1 MSSLFGKSKSKKK
14 QKPAKIDITS
24 PITEPTHI
32 GAKDMATINISEV
45 SKIPNPSAKP
55 RSKFININPKSH
67 SNNPSNSNNIL
78 PVSQIVQENNAIIAQ
93 RERMNEMVM
102 NGGASQKRSSY
113 ASCSQR
119 SQSNQGSD
127 PMFSVR
133 GCIKKSIASKL
144 QIFNRT
150 SSHR

>member
-55 RSKFININPKSH
+55 RSKFININPNNHSNH
-67 SNNPSNSNNIL
+67 SNNPSISNSI

-133 GCIKKSIASKL
+133 GCIRTIASK
-144 QIFNRT
+144 FNRT